1 MDRKFNSI
9 EMESNAKINVD
20 EARWRAKAGYR
31 GVEVKDGNGKPVA
44 VWNYISHSYC
54 GSVGSFYTG
63 GVSLVREDGTIIP
76 DEETVYMDGVPHVLR
91 KPGRRYADG
100 TEVYVPTLIKVAQ

>member
-1 MDRKFNSI
+1 M
-9 EMESNAKINVD
+9 INVD

-63 GVSLVREDGTIIP
+63 GVSLVREDGTIIL
-76 DEETVYMDGVPHVLR
+76 DEEAVVYLAGVPHKLR

-100 TEVYVPTLIKVAQ
+100 TEVYVPTLIKVAQS